1 MKKFRLIIP
10 YFVLLIVSCFPG
22 FACPARITPLM
33 DSDKMMTL
41 DGEWKFR
48 LLLGKPVLPERF
60 DEESV
65 VMDGVPGASDTSF
78 YRKGFDVSSWSRITV
93 PGCWEMQ
100 GFSTP
105 TYGVVPS
112 QAGLYKR
119 TFTLPADWDGGHL
132 FVRFKGVL
140 YSYRVW
146 INGTEVGR
154 WDQAYNAA
162 SFEISSLVRRDES
175 NEIAVRVDTRSPSY
189 LLDKND
195 NWALSGIFRSV
206 DLLWFP
212 ERFIEDCYVRTR
224 IPAARCSPGHPEPRC
239 SPGHP
244 ERSEGSHKGL
254 VEAELSFSGTA
265 ATSHLVRAR
274 LFSPAGRLV
283 ATRSCPADRG
293 KATLRFPVTRPELWS
308 AETPSLYT
316 LEIKL
321 LQGSRTVQTLKKKVG
336 IREISVKDGVLL
348 LNGAPIKLR
357 GVNSHDLDPET
368 GKTLTLESMERDVRM
383 WKEGNINFLR
393 GCHYAQDER
402 KLDLCDSLGIY
413 VACEVSFN
421 FWRDKDTS
429 LVDDLVS
436 RGEATVLRD
445 RSHPSVII
453 WNIGNEEPICENT
466 VRVARKVRS
475 LDPTRLITYPGTGE
489 EDTLPPEADLY
500 SPHYPDLNAVR
511 AWKSSGRPYVATEY
525 AHSLGLA
532 FGSDFREIWK
542 VLFNRPDMAGGAVWH
557 FQDQGILRNAALPV
571 DRSALTADVWI
582 DPTHYWAAS
591 IEGCDGIVYADRTPQ
606 SDWYLV
612 RDTYSPVQILERRLS
627 PVPGGELSVRVC
639 NQYDFLN
646 LESVN
651 GRWSLERNGQEVSS
665 GPLHLSCPPHDTVS
679 VRLPLRAPE
688 NPGSD
693 IWTLSMAF
701 TDQAGRAI
709 YEHSLDLTPATALQT
724 LREEIL
730 ASLPQERA
738 ADIPSLIPLART
750 GRAPRLADVT
760 VRDRHYGGEN
770 YFWDPFLIQ
779 ADDIHIQETGEGFSV
794 AATYWRNYPYVTEH
808 LRADYRFQPLGG
820 RACRLDFKL
829 VPVTATGYFLEAG
842 VSWILPE
849 GMDGFQWIGDGP
861 LAVYPDRNGDEHFGI
876 HRMVRG
882 DLHFNGNRSGVQ
894 LALVTDAAGNGLAL
908 LADGANIAVESLGG
922 RVVLSYNSL
931 VSGTGHKK
939 TQPKTCYPAAEVE
952 SFGGSL
958 ILIPLQTG
966 CWPPAITRVFQGPG
980 PLRAGDNPFWYSYD
994 STL

>member
-1 MKKFRLIIP
+1 MRSI
-10 YFVLLIVSCFPG
+10 LLLSCLLLAFSS
-22 FACPARITPLM
+22 PARAAAAGKITPLL
-33 DSDKMMTL
+33 DSDRMMTL

-48 LLLGKPVLPERF
+48 LLLGKPILPERF
-60 DEESV
+60 DEASV
-65 VMDGVPGASDTSF
+65 VLDGMPGAADTVF
-78 YRKGFDVSSWSRITV
+78 YQKGFDLSSWRGIQV

-100 GFSTP
+100 GFSAP
-105 TYGVVPS
+105 TYGVVPA
-112 QAGLYKR
+112 QTGLYKR
-119 TFTLPADWDGGHL
+119 TFTLPPNWDGGHL

-146 INGTEVGR
+146 VNGTEVGR
-154 WDQAYNAA
+154 WDQAYNAV
-162 SFEISSLVRRDES
+162 SYEISSLVRRDES
-175 NEIAVRVDTRSPSY
+175 NEIAVRVDTRSSSY

-224 IPAARCSPGHPEPRC
+224 IPSARQ
-239 SPGHP
+239 
-244 ERSEGSHKGL
+244 GL
-254 VEAELSFSGTA
+254 VEAELRFSGASTVPH
-265 ATSHLVRAR
+265 SVRAR
-274 LFSPAGRLV
+274 LYSPSGRLV
-283 ATRSCPADRG
+283 ATRSCSSDRE
-293 KATLRFPVTRPELWS
+293 KATLRFPVALPELWS

-316 LEIKL
+316 LDIEL
-321 LQGSRTVQTLKKKVG
+321 RQGAQTVQTLRKKVG
-336 IREISVKDGVLL
+336 IREVSVKDGILL
-348 LNGAPIKLR
+348 LNGAPIKLH

-368 GKTLTLESMERDVRM
+368 GKTLSLESLRRDIKL

-402 KLDLCDSLGIY
+402 KLELCDSAGIY

-421 FWRDKDTS
+421 FWRDQDTT
-429 LVDDLVS
+429 LVDELVS

-445 RSHPSVII
+445 RSHPSVLI
-453 WNIGNEEPICENT
+453 WSIGNEEPIREST
-466 VRVARKVRS
+466 VRVAQKVRA
-475 LDPTRLITYPGTGE
+475 LDPTRLILYPGTHDE
-489 EDTLPPEADLY
+489 ASLPPEADLY
-500 SPHYPDLNAVR
+500 APHYPDLASVR
-511 AWKSSGRPYVATEY
+511 NWQPSGRPFVATEY

-542 VLFNRPDMAGGAVWH
+542 VMFNRPEMGGGAIWH

-679 VRLPLRAPE
+679 VLLPVRAPE
-688 NPGSD
+688 NPENE

-750 GRAPRLADVT
+750 GRALRLADVT

-820 RACRLDFKL
+820 RACRLDFEL

-861 LAVYPDRNGDEHFGI
+861 QAVYPDRNGDEHFGI

-939 TQPKTCYPAAEVE
+939 TQPTTCYPAAEVE

-958 ILIPLQTG
+958 ILIPLQAG
-966 CWPPAITRVFQGPG
+966 YWPPAITRVFQGPG

>member
-1 MKKFRLIIP
+1 MRSI
-10 YFVLLIVSCFPG
+10 LLLSCLLLAFSS
-22 FACPARITPLM
+22 PARAAAAGKITPLL
-33 DSDKMMTL
+33 DSDRMMTL

-48 LLLGKPVLPERF
+48 LLLGKPILPERF
-60 DEESV
+60 DEASV
-65 VMDGVPGASDTSF
+65 VLDGMPGAADTVF
-78 YRKGFDVSSWSRITV
+78 YQKGFDLSSWRGIQV

-100 GFSTP
+100 GFSAP
-105 TYGVVPS
+105 TYGVVPA
-112 QAGLYKR
+112 QTGLYKR
-119 TFTLPADWDGGHL
+119 TFTLPPNWDGGHL

-154 WDQAYNAA
+154 WDQAYNAV
-162 SFEISSLVRRDES
+162 SYEISSLVRRDES

-224 IPAARCSPGHPEPRC
+224 IPSARH
-239 SPGHP
+239 
-244 ERSEGSHKGL
+244 GL
-254 VEAELSFSGTA
+254 VEAELRFSGASTA
-265 ATSHLVRAR
+265 PHSVRAR
-274 LFSPAGRLV
+274 LYSPSGRLV
-283 ATRSCPADRG
+283 ATRSCSSDRE
-293 KATLRFPVTRPELWS
+293 KATLRFPVAFPELWS

-316 LEIKL
+316 LDIEL
-321 LQGSRTVQTLKKKVG
+321 RQDAQTVQTLRKKVG
-336 IREISVKDGVLL
+336 IREVSVKDGILL
-348 LNGAPIKLR
+348 LNGAPIKLH

-368 GKTLTLESMERDVRM
+368 GKTLSLESLRRDIKL

-402 KLDLCDSLGIY
+402 KLELCDSAGIY

-421 FWRDKDTS
+421 FWRDQDTT
-429 LVDDLVS
+429 LVDELVS

-445 RSHPSVII
+445 RSHPSVLI
-453 WNIGNEEPICENT
+453 WSIGNEEPIREST
-466 VRVARKVRS
+466 VRVAQKVRA
-475 LDPTRLITYPGTGE
+475 LDPTRLILYPGTHDE
-489 EDTLPPEADLY
+489 ASLPPEADLY
-500 SPHYPDLNAVR
+500 APHYPDLASVR
-511 AWKSSGRPYVATEY
+511 NWQPSGRPFVATEY

-532 FGSDFREIWK
+532 FGSNFREIWK
-542 VLFNRPDMAGGAVWH
+542 VMFNRPEMGGGAIWH

-679 VRLPLRAPE
+679 VLLPVRAPE
-688 NPGSD
+688 NPENE

-750 GRAPRLADVT
+750 GRALRLADVT

-820 RACRLDFKL
+820 RACRLDFEL

-958 ILIPLQTG
+958 ILIPLQAG

>member
-1 MKKFRLIIP
+1 MRSI
-10 YFVLLIVSCFPG
+10 LLLSCLLLAFSS
-22 FACPARITPLM
+22 PARAAAAGKITPLL
-33 DSDKMMTL
+33 DSDRMMTL

-48 LLLGKPVLPERF
+48 LLLGKPILPERF
-60 DEESV
+60 DEASV
-65 VMDGVPGASDTSF
+65 VLDGMPGAADTVF
-78 YRKGFDVSSWSRITV
+78 YQKGFDLSSWRGIQV

-100 GFSTP
+100 GFSAP
-105 TYGVVPS
+105 TYGVVPA
-112 QAGLYKR
+112 QTGLYKR
-119 TFTLPADWDGGHL
+119 TFTLPPNWDGGHL

-162 SFEISSLVRRDES
+162 SFEISSLVQRGED

-224 IPAARCSPGHPEPRC
+224 IPAVRQ
-239 SPGHP
+239 
-244 ERSEGSHKGL
+244 GL
-254 VEAELSFSGTA
+254 VEAELRFSGASTA
-265 ATSHLVRAR
+265 PHSVRAR
-274 LFSPAGRLV
+274 LYSPSGRLV
-283 ATRSCPADRG
+283 ATRSCSSDRE
-293 KATLRFPVTRPELWS
+293 KATLRFPVASPELWS

-489 EDTLPPEADLY
+489 EATLPPEADLY
-500 SPHYPDLNAVR
+500 SPHYPNLNAVR

-542 VLFNRPDMAGGAVWH
+542 VMFNRPEMGGGAIWH

-679 VRLPLRAPE
+679 VLLPVRAPE
-688 NPGSD
+688 NPGNE

-730 ASLPQERA
+730 ASLPQDQNG
-738 ADIPSLIPLART
+738 DISGLIPLART
-750 GRAPRLADVT
+750 GRAPRLADTT

-770 YFWDPFLIQ
+770 YYWDPFLIQ
-779 ADDIHIQETGEGFSV
+779 ADDVNIRETGAGFTV
-794 AATYWRNYPYVTEH
+794 GATYWRDYPYVTEH
-808 LRADYRFQPLGG
+808 IKADYRFQPVGG
-820 RACRLDFKL
+820 GAFRLDFKMT
-829 VPVTATGYFLEAG
+829 PVTTTGYFLEAG
-842 VSWILPE
+842 VSWVLPE
-849 GMDGFQWIGDGP
+849 GADYFQWVGDGP
-861 LAVYPDRNGDEHFGI
+861 LATYPDRSGDEHFGI

-882 DLHFNGNRSGVQ
+882 DLHFNGNRSRVQ
-894 LALVTDAAGNGLAL
+894 AAVVTDAEGNGLAL

-939 TQPKTCYPAAEVE
+939 TQPKTCYPAAKVD
-952 SFGGSL
+952 SFCGSL
-958 ILIPLQTG
+958 ILIPLQAG
-966 CWPPAITRVFQGPG
+966 CWPPAIARIFQGPG
-980 PLRAGDNPFWYSYD
+980 PLRARENPFWYSYD

>member
-1 MKKFRLIIP
+1 MKMR
-10 YFVLLIVSCFPG
+10 FVLLLSILLLV
-22 FACPARITPLM
+22 FAGPAEAVATRKITPLL

-48 LLLGKPVLPERF
+48 LLLGKPILPERF
-60 DEESV
+60 DETAV
-65 VMDGVPGASDTSF
+65 VLDGMPGAADTVF
-78 YRKGFDVSSWSRITV
+78 YRQGFDVSSWRGIQV

-100 GFSTP
+100 GFSAP
-105 TYGVVPS
+105 TYGVVPA

-119 TFTLPADWDGGHL
+119 SFTLPPDWDGGHL

-140 YSYRVW
+140 YSCRVW
-146 INGTEVGR
+146 INGIEAGR
-154 WDQAYNAA
+154 WDNATNSV
-162 SFEISSLVRRDES
+162 SFEISSLVHRGES

-189 LLDKND
+189 MLDKND

-212 ERFIEDCYVRTR
+212 ERFIEDCYVRTWVPSTR
-224 IPAARCSPGHPEPRC
+224 E
-239 SPGHP
+239 
-244 ERSEGSHKGL
+244 GL
-254 VEAELSFSGTA
+254 VEAELGFSGVSPA
-265 ATSHLVRAR
+265 SHSVRAR
-274 LFSPAGRLV
+274 LYSPSGRLV
-283 ATRSCPADRG
+283 ATRSCR
-293 KATLRFPVTRPELWS
+293 VTRERTTLSFQIASPELWS

-316 LEIKL
+316 LDIEL
-321 LQGSRTVQTLKKKVG
+321 RQGAKPVQTLRKKVG
-336 IREISVKDGVLL
+336 IREISVKDGILM
-348 LNGAPIKLR
+348 LNGSPIKLR

-368 GKTLTLESMERDVRM
+368 GKTLSLESLRRDIRM

-402 KLDLCDSLGIY
+402 KLELCDSAGIY

-421 FWRDKDTS
+421 FWRDKDTA

-436 RGEATVLRD
+436 RGAATVLRD

-453 WNIGNEEPICENT
+453 WSIGNEEPIRENT
-466 VRVARKVRS
+466 VRVARKVRA
-475 LDPTRLITYPGTGE
+475 LDPTRLILYPGTQDE
-489 EDTLPPEADLY
+489 ASLPPEADLY
-500 SPHYPDLNAVR
+500 APHYPSLAGVR
-511 AWKSSGRPYVATEY
+511 GWKSSGRPFVATEY

-542 VLFNRPDMAGGAVWH
+542 VMFNRPDMGGGAIWH
-557 FQDQGILRNAALPV
+557 FQDQGILRTSALPV
-571 DRSALTADVWI
+571 DRNALTADVWT

-612 RDTYSPVQILERRLS
+612 RDTYSPVQILERSLS
-627 PVPGGELSVRVC
+627 PAPGEELKVRVC

-646 LESVN
+646 LETVE
-651 GRWSLERNGQEVSS
+651 GRWILEKNGQESSS
-665 GPLHLSCPPHDTVS
+665 GPLRFSCPPHDTVS
-679 VRLPLRAPE
+679 VRLPVRAPE
-688 NPGSD
+688 MPGND
-693 IWTLSMAF
+693 IWTLRMDF
-701 TDQAGRAI
+701 IDQEGRAI
-709 YEHSLDLTPATALQT
+709 YEHSINLTSDLALQG

-730 ASLPQERA
+730 ASLPRERET
-738 ADIPSLIPLART
+738 DIPSLIPLART
-750 GRAPRLADVT
+750 GRVPRLADVT

-770 YFWDPFLIQ
+770 YYWDPFLIR
-779 ADDIHIQETGEGFSV
+779 ADDVDIRETDTGV
-794 AATYWRNYPYVTEH
+794 AVQATYWRNYPYVTEH
-808 LRADYRFQPLGG
+808 IRADFLFSPLGG
-820 RACRLDFKL
+820 GACRLDFKM

-849 GMDGFQWIGDGP
+849 GADAFQWIGDGP
-861 LAVYPDRNGDEHFGI
+861 LAVYPDRKGDEHFGI

-908 LADGANIAVESLGG
+908 LADGADIAVESLGG

-939 TQPKTCYPAAEVE
+939 TQSKTSYPAAEVD

-958 ILIPLQTG
+958 ILIPLRAG
-966 CWPPAITRVFQGPG
+966 CWPPAIQRIFQGPG
-980 PLRAGDNPFWYSYD
+980 PLRAADNPFWYNYD
-994 STL
+994 SSL